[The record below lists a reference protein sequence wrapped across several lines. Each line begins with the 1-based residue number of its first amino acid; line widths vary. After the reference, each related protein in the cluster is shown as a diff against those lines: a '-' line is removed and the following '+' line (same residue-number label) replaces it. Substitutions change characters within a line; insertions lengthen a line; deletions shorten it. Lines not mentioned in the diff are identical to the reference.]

1 MTILVTRPEQESQAL
16 CDALNQLGH
25 PAISHPLL
33 TIHPGKDLSQLPE
46 LFSPLSDG
54 DFLIAVSQHAVEHTQ
69 DYLQHHQIEWKKGL
83 NYLAVGQKSAQHLR
97 TYISDTVH
105 FPTPSD
111 SEHLLALPVLNSVAG
126 KKVLI
131 LRGNGG
137 RDLIYQA
144 LEALGAEV
152 NYCEAYQRKM
162 TPFDGKLNAKKWQSQ
177 SINTIIITS
186 GEQLSFFTSQFSGT
200 DLDWVLHCRL
210 LVPSERI
217 NQLGQQLGYQH
228 IETVGGASNS
238 DLLHYISEHHH
249 DGISNDKK

>member
-33 TIHPGKDLSQLPE
+33 TIHPGNELSQLPE

-69 DYLQHHQIEWKKGL
+69 NYLQHHQIEWKKGL

-97 TYISDTVH
+97 TYISDAVH

-111 SEHLLALPVLNSVAG
+111 SEHLLALPVLNRVAG

-152 NYCEAYQRKM
+152 NYCEVYQRKM
-162 TPFDGKLNAKKWQSQ
+162 TPFDGKLNAQKWQSQ
-177 SINTIIITS
+177 NINTIIITS
-186 GEQLSFFTSQFSGT
+186 GEQLSFFTSQFAGT

-217 NQLGQQLGYQH
+217 NLLGQQLGYQH

-238 DLLHYISEHHH
+238 DLLHYICEHHH
-249 DGISNDKK
+249 DGIFK

>member
-33 TIHPGKDLSQLPE
+33 TVHPGRELSLLPA
-46 LFSPLSDG
+46 LFSSLSAD
-54 DFLIAVSQHAVEHTQ
+54 DFIITVSQHAVQHTQ
-69 DYLQHHQIEWKKGL
+69 HYLQQQQKEWKKGV
-83 NYLAVGQKSAQHLR
+83 NYLAVGQKSAQYLR
-97 TYISDTVH
+97 TYISDPVH

-111 SEHLLALPVLNSVAG
+111 SEHLLALPVLQTVAG
-126 KKVLI
+126 KKVII

-137 RDLIYQA
+137 RDLIFEA
-144 LEALGAEV
+144 LESLGAKV
-152 NYCEAYQRKM
+152 SYCETYQRQS
-162 TPFDGKLNAKKWQSQ
+162 TPFNG
-177 SINTIIITS
+177 SIKTKEWKNKNVNTLVITS
-186 GEQLSFFTSQFSGT
+186 GEQLSFFTSQFTNT
-200 DLDWVLHCRL
+200 DLNWVLKCRL

-238 DLLHYISEHHH
+238 DLLHYLSEHHQ
-249 DGISNDKK
+249 DGTFK

>member
-33 TIHPGKDLSQLPE
+33 TIHPGKELSQLPE

-111 SEHLLALPVLNSVAG
+111 SEHLLALPVLNHVAG

-162 TPFDGKLNAKKWQSQ
+162 MPFDGKLNVKKWQSHN
-177 SINTIIITS
+177 INTIIITS
-186 GEQLSFFTSQFSGT
+186 GEQLSFFTSQFAGA
-200 DLDWVLHCRL
+200 DLNWVQHCRL

-249 DGISNDKK
+249 DGIFK

>member
-16 CDALNQLGH
+16 CDALQKLGH
-25 PAISHPLL
+25 HAISHPLL
-33 TIHPGKDLSQLPE
+33 TIHPGKELSQLPT
-46 LFSPLSDG
+46 LLSSLSDG
-54 DFLIAVSQHAVEHTQ
+54 DFLIVVSQHAVQHAQ
-69 DYLQHHQIEWKKGL
+69 NYLQLQQIEWKKGL
-83 NYLAVGQKSAQHLR
+83 NYIAVGQKSAQHLR

-111 SEHLLALPVLNSVAG
+111 SEHLLALPVLANVAG
-126 KKVLI
+126 KKAII

-144 LEALGAEV
+144 LETLGAEV
-152 NYCEAYQRKM
+152 SYCETYQRQSTAFNGIIK
-162 TPFDGKLNAKKWQSQ
+162 AKEWQEKNV
-177 SINTIIITS
+177 NTIVITS
-186 GEQLSFFTSQFSGT
+186 GEQLSFFTAQFSNT
-200 DLDWVLHCRL
+200 DLDWVLGCRL

-238 DLLHYISEHHH
+238 DLLHYLSEHHN
-249 DGISNDKK
+249 DGTFK

>member
-16 CDALNQLGH
+16 CDALQALGH
-25 PAISHPLL
+25 HAISHPLL
-33 TIHPGKDLSQLPE
+33 TIHPGKELSLLPNY
-46 LFSPLSDG
+46 FSSLSDG
-54 DFLIAVSQHAVEHTQ
+54 DFLIAVSQHAVQHAQ
-69 DYLQHHQIEWKKGL
+69 DYLQLQQKEWKKGV
-83 NYLAVGQKSAQHLR
+83 NYIAVGQKSAQYLR
-97 TYISDTVH
+97 SYISDPVH

-111 SEHLLALPVLNSVAG
+111 SEHLLALPVLENVSG

-144 LEALGAEV
+144 LEELGAEV
-152 NYCEAYQRKM
+152 TYCETYQRQSTTFNGATK
-162 TPFDGKLNAKKWQSQ
+162 AKEWQENNV
-177 SINTIIITS
+177 NTLVITS
-186 GEQLSFFTSQFSGT
+186 GEQLSFFTSQFTNT
-200 DLDWVLHCRL
+200 DLYWVLGCRL

-238 DLLHYISEHHH
+238 DLLHYFSEHHN
-249 DGISNDKK
+249 DGTFK

>member
-33 TIHPGKDLSQLPE
+33 TIHPGKELSQLPE

-69 DYLQHHQIEWKKGL
+69 DYLQYHQIEWKKGL

-111 SEHLLALPVLNSVAG
+111 SEHLLALPVLNRVAG

-177 SINTIIITS
+177 NINTIIITS
-186 GEQLSFFTSQFSGT
+186 GEQLAFFTSQFAGT

>member
-33 TIHPGKDLSQLPE
+33 TIHPGKELSQLPA
-46 LFSPLSDG
+46 LFSSLSEG
-54 DFLIAVSQHAVEHTQ
+54 DFIIAVSQHAVQHSQ
-69 DYLQHHQIEWKKGL
+69 DHLQLQQISWKKGI
-83 NYLAVGQKSAQHLR
+83 NYLAVGQKSAQYLR
-97 TYISDTVH
+97 TYISDPVH

-111 SEHLLALPVLNSVAG
+111 SEHLLALPVLKNVAG
-126 KKVLI
+126 KQAII

-137 RDLIYQA
+137 RDLIFDA
-144 LEALGAEV
+144 LEELGV
-152 NYCEAYQRKM
+152 KITYCETYQRKS
-162 TPFDGKLNAKKWQSQ
+162 TPFNGSTKTKEWQ
-177 SINTIIITS
+177 NNNVDTLIITS
-186 GEQLSFFTSQFSGT
+186 GEQLSFFTSQFAGT
-200 DLDWVLHCRL
+200 DLDWVLSCRL

-238 DLLHYISEHHH
+238 DLLHYLSEHHH
-249 DGISNDKK
+249 DGTFK

>member
-16 CDALNQLGH
+16 CDALQALGH
-25 PAISHPLL
+25 HAISHPLL
-33 TIHPGKDLSQLPE
+33 TIHPGKELSLLPNY
-46 LFSPLSDG
+46 FSLLSDG
-54 DFLIAVSQHAVEHTQ
+54 DFLIAVSQHAVQHAQ
-69 DYLQHHQIEWKKGL
+69 DYLQLQQKEWKKGV
-83 NYLAVGQKSAQHLR
+83 NYIAVGQKSAQYLR
-97 TYISDTVH
+97 SYISDPVH

-111 SEHLLALPVLNSVAG
+111 SEHLLALPVLDNVAG

-144 LEALGAEV
+144 LEDLGAEV
-152 NYCEAYQRKM
+152 TYCETYQRQSTTFNGAIK
-162 TPFDGKLNAKKWQSQ
+162 AKEWQENNV
-177 SINTIIITS
+177 NTLIITS
-186 GEQLSFFTSQFSGT
+186 GEQLSFFTSQFTNT
-200 DLDWVLHCRL
+200 DLDWVLDCRL

-238 DLLHYISEHHH
+238 DLLHYFSEHHN
-249 DGISNDKK
+249 DGTFK

>member
-16 CDALNQLGH
+16 CDALQKLGH
-25 PAISHPLL
+25 HAISHPLL
-33 TIHPGKDLSQLPE
+33 TIHPGKELSQLPT
-46 LFSPLSDG
+46 LLSSLSDG
-54 DFLIAVSQHAVEHTQ
+54 DFLITVSQHAVQHAQ
-69 DYLQHHQIEWKKGL
+69 DYLQLQQKEWKKGI
-83 NYLAVGQKSAQHLR
+83 NYIAVGQKSAQYLR
-97 TYISDTVH
+97 SYISDPVH

-111 SEHLLALPVLNSVAG
+111 SEHLLALPVLDNVAG

-144 LEALGAEV
+144 LEELGAEV
-152 NYCEAYQRKM
+152 TYCETYQRQSTTFNGATK
-162 TPFDGKLNAKKWQSQ
+162 AKEWQENNV
-177 SINTIIITS
+177 NTLVITS
-186 GEQLSFFTSQFSGT
+186 GEQLSFFTSQFTNT
-200 DLDWVLHCRL
+200 DLDWVLGCRL

-238 DLLHYISEHHH
+238 DLLHYFSEHHN
-249 DGISNDKK
+249 DGTFK

>member
-16 CDALNQLGH
+16 CDALQALGH
-25 PAISHPLL
+25 PAISYPLL
-33 TIHPGKDLSQLPE
+33 TIHPGKELSQLPE
-46 LFSPLSDG
+46 LFSSLSDG

-69 DYLQHHQIEWKKGL
+69 HYLQRHQIEWKKGVS
-83 NYLAVGQKSAQHLR
+83 YLAVGQKSAQHLK
-97 TYISDTVH
+97 TYISDPVH

-111 SEHLLALPVLNSVAG
+111 SEHLLALPILNRVAG
-126 KKVLI
+126 KKALI

-162 TPFDGKLNAKKWQSQ
+162 TPFDGKLNAKKWQAQ
-177 SINTIIITS
+177 NINTIIITS
-186 GEQLSFFTSQFSGT
+186 GEQLSFFTSQFAGT

-249 DGISNDKK
+249 DGIFK

>member
-33 TIHPGKDLSQLPE
+33 TVHPGKELSQLPE

-69 DYLQHHQIEWKKGL
+69 DYLQHHQIDWKKGL
-83 NYLAVGQKSAQHLR
+83 HYLAVGQKSAQHLR

-111 SEHLLALPVLNSVAG
+111 SEHLLALPVLNHVAG

-152 NYCEAYQRKM
+152 NYCEVYQRKM
-162 TPFDGKLNAKKWQSQ
+162 TPFDGKLNARKWQSQ
-177 SINTIIITS
+177 NINTIIITS
-186 GEQLSFFTSQFSGT
+186 GEQLSFFTSQFAGA
-200 DLDWVLHCRL
+200 DLNWVQHCRL

>member
-33 TIHPGKDLSQLPE
+33 TIHPGKELSQLPE

-111 SEHLLALPVLNSVAG
+111 SEHLLALPVLNRVSG

-177 SINTIIITS
+177 NINTIIITS
-186 GEQLSFFTSQFSGT
+186 GEQLSFFTSQFAGT

>member
-16 CDALNQLGH
+16 CDALQALGH
-25 PAISHPLL
+25 HAISHPLL
-33 TIHPGKDLSQLPE
+33 TIHPGKELPQLSNY
-46 LFSPLSDG
+46 FSSLSSG
-54 DFLIAVSQHAVEHTQ
+54 DFLIAVSQHAVQHAQ
-69 DYLQHHQIEWKKGL
+69 DYLQLQQKEWKKGL
-83 NYLAVGQKSAQHLR
+83 NYIAVGQKSAQYLR
-97 TYISDTVH
+97 SYISDPVH

-111 SEHLLALPVLNSVAG
+111 SEHLLALPVLDNVAG

-152 NYCEAYQRKM
+152 TYCETYQRQSTAFNGVIK
-162 TPFDGKLNAKKWQSQ
+162 AKEWQEKNV
-177 SINTIIITS
+177 NTIVITS
-186 GEQLSFFTSQFSGT
+186 GEQLSFFTSQLT
-200 DLDWVLHCRL
+200 NIDLDWVLGCRL

-238 DLLHYISEHHH
+238 DLLHYFSEHHS
-249 DGISNDKK
+249 DGTFK